1 MYERYTM
8 HTLVAYGGSIN
19 NGTVYGQVPG
29 VADGSMTRDSSNNY
43 IMPSNMQ
50 ALAAFV
56 LGANVSAAQ
65 IQAPSLRN
73 IAYPEIYPPQV
84 SAVNAIPDRYR
95 HRRYDQSGPRFV
107 MNESVGVYASAGGAA
122 PAQIN
127 AALWLTDRYTPTT
140 PGMVTTL
147 VATTSNTTIVDQ
159 WTLSTLAFTTQLAAG
174 TYSVVGMGVVGADAV
189 LARLLFP
196 GGTNFRPGCIVDQ
209 AYGNSGMWEYFRMG
223 AIGTFGSFVFNAPPQ
238 VELFGHT
245 AATATYTVYLDVV
258 KTA

>member
-1 MYERYTM
+1 M

-19 NGTVYGQVPG
+19 NTVVYTQVPG

-43 IMPSNMQ
+43 IMPANMQ

-56 LGANVSAAQ
+56 LGADITAMQ

-73 IAYPEIYPPQV
+73 IAYPEVYPPEPT
-84 SAVNAIPDRYR
+84 AVASLPDQYAL
-95 HRRYDQSGPRFV
+95 RRYDQAGPRFV
-107 MNESVGVYASAGGAA
+107 MNESVGAYISKGGAA
-122 PAQIN
+122 PAV
-127 AALWLTDRYTPTT
+127 AHVGLWLADRYTPTT

-147 VATTSNTTIVDQ
+147 VATTSNTTIAEQ

-174 TYSVVGMGVVGADAV
+174 TYSVVGMAVVGADAS

-196 GGTNFRPGCIVDQ
+196 GGTNFRPGCVVDQ
-209 AYGNSGMWEYFRMG
+209 AYGNTGLWEYFRFG
-223 AIGTFGSFVFNAPPQ
+223 QLGQWGSFVFNAPPQ
-238 VELFGHT
+238 LELFGHT
-245 AATATYTVYLDVV
+245 AGTSTYTVYLDVV